1 MTDSL
6 IVARALLRLGPFAR
20 VASAESCSRSIAD
33 VLEERRRRRVH
44 PRGKPSQD
52 PWRTG
57 AARAAFAIWAT
68 DASRADAPVVNESD
82 LERHPTSQVR
92 R

>member
-20 VASAESCSRSIAD
+20 SAHPEVRSRRKRDILEPRQQRTAHRSD
-33 VLEERRRRRVH
+33 VR
-44 PRGKPSQD
+44 SND
-52 PWRTG
+52 PWGVG
-57 AARAAFAIWAT
+57 AARAAFTIWAAETVSRT
-68 DASRADAPVVNESD
+68 DAPAGRP
-82 LERHPTSQVR
+82 R

>member
-6 IVARALLRLGPFAR
+6 IVAQALLRLGPFAR
-20 VASAESCSRSIAD
+20 AVSPESRGRSVAD
-33 VLEERRRRRVH
+33 VFEERRQHAVPCRV
-44 PRGKPSQD
+44 RAQD

-68 DASRADAPVVNESD
+68 TDAPADE
-82 LERHPTSQVR
+82 TR

>member
-20 VASAESCSRSIAD
+20 AVSPEGCGRSVAD
-33 VLEERRRRRVH
+33 VVQQRRERAARQRCVQ
-44 PRGKPSQD
+44 SQD
-52 PWRTG
+52 PWRAG

-68 DASRADAPVVNESD
+68 TDAPAD
-82 LERHPTSQVR
+82 KPR

>member
-20 VASAESCSRSIAD
+20 AVSSEHGGRSAGELLEQRRQRAAQPRRTRS
-33 VLEERRRRRVH
+33 E
-44 PRGKPSQD
+44 D
-52 PWRTG
+52 PWHTG
-57 AARAAFAIWAT
+57 AARAAFTIWAT
-68 DASRADAPVVNESD
+68 EPARATDSPAD
-82 LERHPTSQVR
+82 RTR

>member
-6 IVARALLRLGPFAR
+6 IVARALLRLGPCGRPAHRTHTETKLRGRDDERSSHSSAAR
-20 VASAESCSRSIAD
+20 
-33 VLEERRRRRVH
+33 
-44 PRGKPSQD
+44 PQD

-68 DASRADAPVVNESD
+68 EVSRSTDTRADK
-82 LERHPTSQVR
+82 TR